1 MIHMMSLSLA
11 FACSLASVS
20 TAFAQAAVDPS
31 VTACKSTGLIAIKQ
45 TSPDVTDL
53 VIDMESLAINKADT
67 KVEDVPVK
75 TVILGEAYFSRSGKT
90 GKSDRFVCLLGD
102 KGKVLLT
109 YFTAQ

>member
-1 MIHMMSLSLA
+1 MNRIITLSLA
-11 FACSLASVS
+11 FACSLAAVGPTVAQ
-20 TAFAQAAVDPS
+20 TATDPA

-67 KVEDVPVK
+67 KVEDVSIK
-75 TVILGEAYFSRSGKT
+75 MVILGEAYFSRSGKT
-90 GKSDRFVCLLGD
+90 DKSKRFVCLLGD

>member
-1 MIHMMSLSLA
+1 VNRFIYASIALT
-11 FACSLASVS
+11 CSLIAVGP
-20 TAFAQAAVDPS
+20 AIAQTAVDPA

-53 VIDMESLAINKADT
+53 VFDMESLAINKADT
-67 KVEDVPVK
+67 KVEDVSVK

-90 GKSDRFVCLLGD
+90 DKSKRFVCLLGD

>member
-1 MIHMMSLSLA
+1 MKHFLPATLMIV
-11 FACSLASVS
+11 CSTMISVPAS
-20 TAFAQAAVDPS
+20 AQTAVDPA

-67 KVEDVPVK
+67 KVADVPIK

-90 GKSDRFVCLLGD
+90 GKSDRFVCLLGE